1 MSSIMFLMLP
11 PIVILM
17 GLLAIG
23 VWKWSQRPREH
34 GGIEDFRRGLDALD
48 PARRAQR
55 SSRGNRARR

>member
-11 PIVILM
+11 PIVIAM

-23 VWKWSQRPREH
+23 VWKWSHRPREH

-48 PARRAQR
+48 PTRGTRRPSRRA
-55 SSRGNRARR
+55 RARR